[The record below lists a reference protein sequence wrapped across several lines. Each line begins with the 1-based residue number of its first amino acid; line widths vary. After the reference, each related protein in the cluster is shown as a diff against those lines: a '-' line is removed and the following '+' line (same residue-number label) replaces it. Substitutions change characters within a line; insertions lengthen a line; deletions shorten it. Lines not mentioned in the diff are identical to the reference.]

1 MKIHFASKV
10 RMFQQCLI
18 YQKSIVMCYN
28 CQIKAL
34 ANKIPCAMTWV
45 IIETICEALV
55 PIIIAFVVN
64 QCCGYWLFFDAL
76 ASTIKLYVRLEKEK
90 LDM

>member
-1 MKIHFASKV
+1 
-10 RMFQQCLI
+10 MFQQCLI

-34 ANKIPCAMTWV
+34 ANKIPSAMTWV

-55 PIIIAFVVN
+55 PIIVAFVVN

>member
-1 MKIHFASKV
+1 
-10 RMFQQCLI
+10 
-18 YQKSIVMCYN
+18 
-28 CQIKAL
+28 
-34 ANKIPCAMTWV
+34 
-45 IIETICEALV
+45 
-55 PIIIAFVVN
+55 VVN